1 MGGEAWRRILGKE
14 RTLVSRDGDKEAD
27 LDPTLRSLAARFAEA
42 IVCTHA
48 YRGDATAETAPDRI
62 VEVCRFLR
70 DEPELS
76 FDFLMDLTVVDW
88 LGHRGL
94 RFEVVYHF
102 YSLRHGR
109 RVRLKVRL
117 PEENPQIDSISPIFP
132 AANWHE
138 REAYDM
144 YGVVFHGHPDL
155 RRILLYPEF
164 QGHPLR
170 KDYPKEKVQPLVGIA
185 DLEEDTGR
193 GRRRA

>member
-1 MGGEAWRRILGKE
+1 
-14 RTLVSRDGDKEAD
+14 LVSRDGDKEAL
-27 LDPTLRSLAARFAEA
+27 LDFTLGSLAARFADA
-42 IVCTHA
+42 VIGTHA
-48 YRGDATAETAPDRI
+48 YRGDATAEIAPDRI

-70 DEPELS
+70 DEPALS

-94 RFEVVYHF
+94 RFEVVYHL

-117 PEENPQIDSISPIFP
+117 PGENPKIDSISHIWP

-144 YGVVFHGHPDL
+144 YGVVFRGHPDL